1 MQTRKW
7 IVWKNGDRKN
17 ARARTHMQTS
27 ATVHAHVSKSAH
39 TNHFYGFLS
48 KKKTFGCM
56 IKWYDFMHI
65 CSSWDNVSQ
74 LWWQCSFISSTLPSS
89 MPGRHNFHYLLLL
102 FTMWISH
109 HIKCTD
115 RLTQTKTCWPI
126 RFRRRKH
133 TCNNFIELECMHW
146 VRHEEVNIW
155 RLFSHS
161 GACIGFQMTYSWFPM
176 IQISVPF
183 HTFGEKKTNTNRM
196 NSHENGELEILYA
209 CQNARFPCIVHWV
222 NMRRKRRCW

>member
-1 MQTRKW
+1 ML
-7 IVWKNGDRKN
+7 
-17 ARARTHMQTS
+17 ARAHSHANKRSSTRTCTQKC
-27 ATVHAHVSKSAH
+27 AHKPILWV
-39 TNHFYGFLS
+39 FEQ
-48 KKKTFGCM
+48 KKTFGCM

-115 RLTQTKTCWPI
+115 KLTRTKTCWPI
-126 RFRRRKH
+126 RFWRRKH
-133 TCNNFIELECMHW
+133 ICNNFIELECIHW
-146 VRHEEVNIW
+146 VRYQEVNIW

-161 GACIGFQMTYSWFPM
+161 GARIGF
-176 IQISVPF
+176 
-183 HTFGEKKTNTNRM
+183 
-196 NSHENGELEILYA
+196 
-209 CQNARFPCIVHWV
+209 
-222 NMRRKRRCW
+222 